1 MIALAPIIALAKGAL
16 GLALG
21 RVTGSKTTF
30 IATACLAA
38 AVGYL
43 GWLKLVHDPKV
54 ARRTTAKI
62 ERKADAVVQKSVE
75 AQRRVPLSDASR
87 RVRERYCTDC

>member
-1 MIALAPIIALAKGAL
+1 MFTIPTLAAVKAFGWLLWGRATGSQTTRIVTICLV
-16 GLALG
+16 GLAAYG
-21 RVTGSKTTF
+21 F
-30 IATACLAA
+30 
-38 AVGYL
+38 
-43 GWLKLVHDPKV
+43 WLKFIHDPKV

-62 ERKADAVVQKSVE
+62 ERKADAAVQKSVD